1 MFSYIGAVVCAVLTV
16 AYISLFIQI
25 MHIGSQLKELDTIVM
40 CIVEDRVKV
49 LKHVGD

>member
-1 MFSYIGAVVCAVLTV
+1 MFSYIGGVICAILTV

-40 CIVEDRVKV
+40 CLVEDRVKV
-49 LKHVGD
+49 IKHASD